1 MMDVMMAVNN
11 NTEYLKTIA
20 SIIEF
25 RCENILKVRNMLAK
39 DIEELHTT
47 RSQRSR
53 DRVCGDI
60 YNKIEYIETLLS
72 KNIDDIMSVEIIEM
86 DKLFKNKPNMSEL
99 ALNMKADDYSHY
111 IQ

>member
-1 MMDVMMAVNN
+1 MDVMMMDRSDI
-11 NTEYLKTIA
+11 EYLRKIA

-25 RCENILKVRNMLAK
+25 RCNNISHVKDMLES
-39 DIEELHTT
+39 DIKELHA
-47 RSQRSR
+47 SKSERSR
-53 DRVCGDI
+53 DLICTNI

-86 DKLFKNKPNMSEL
+86 DKMSKKAKPVSEFSMG
-99 ALNMKADDYSHY
+99 MKTDDYSHY